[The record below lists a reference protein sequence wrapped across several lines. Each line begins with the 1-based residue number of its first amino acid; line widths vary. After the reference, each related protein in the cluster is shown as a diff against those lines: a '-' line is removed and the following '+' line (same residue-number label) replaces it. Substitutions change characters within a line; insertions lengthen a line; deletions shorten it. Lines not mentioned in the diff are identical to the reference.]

1 MLSDPSLSSLIDNDY
16 HFLLTLS
23 SIQICLST
31 NLNTILFSEFN
42 TPKNPLSPVN
52 AEWIS
57 LSLSPV
63 AFLFKPA
70 PDGIQICL
78 VRKKQQKS
86 RAFPKR
92 PASLFF
98 SYASLFLKSQ
108 DRSLTDADESA
119 VLFHPLNRKQFT
131 ARFLSSGLRNG

>member
-1 MLSDPSLSSLIDNDY
+1 
-16 HFLLTLS
+16 
-23 SIQICLST
+23 LST

-70 PDGIQICL
+70 RMEFKSVWCG
-78 VRKKQQKS
+78 RNNKKTE
-86 RAFPKR
+86 RFPNVLLR
-92 PASLFF
+92 YSSLMLLC
-98 SYASLFLKSQ
+98 SSNHKTEALLTLTSQ
-108 DRSLTDADESA
+108 
-119 VLFHPLNRKQFT
+119 
-131 ARFLSSGLRNG
+131 LSCFIR